1 MRVLDDVRALLE
13 PYHINTSHV
22 VSRSG
27 DLVDGRL
34 YASTDGLHVGDL
46 TPYGKIVSLDFCI
59 ICERPIAKCPLE
71 IKVFDYVSDDFIE
84 RTWET
89 QIRPIVERYA
99 PTGLTECEEWVKCRD
114 GKGYLSH
121 RDIVD
126 CDCKGLSRVDAEQG
140 IIYGSFPDSVLVKYS
155 YGGEFDDVK
164 RAATLLTASFILGY
178 VGASTGGGSLSVQG
192 YSRNYGARGKWHDT
206 RQEFDRAAY
215 ELLQKYVVGI
225 V

>member
-1 MRVLDDVRALLE
+1 MQLLNDVRALIE
-13 PYHINTSHV
+13 PYHLNTSHTV
-22 VSRSG
+22 YKSG

-34 YASTDGLHVGDL
+34 YTDTDGIHVGDL

-59 ICERPIAKCPLE
+59 VCERPITERKLQV
-71 IKVFDYVSDDFIE
+71 KVMDYVTDEFIQ
-84 RTWET
+84 RTFDT
-89 QIRPIVERYA
+89 QIAPIVRRYA
-99 PTGLTECEEWVKCRD
+99 PIGVEQCSEWVKTKN

-126 CDCKGLSRVDAEQG
+126 CRCTGLSRVDSEQG
-140 IIYGSFPDSVLVKYS
+140 IIYGSFADEVLVEYS
-155 YGGEFDDVK
+155 YGGDFEDVA
-164 RAATLLTASFILGY
+164 RACALLTASFVLGY
-178 VGASTGGGSLSVQG
+178 VGAETGGGSLSVQG

-225 V
+225 C